1 MKTVGEIILLTA
13 TQNIAQRGH
22 REGDDV
28 SNPGNVK
35 KILQFA
41 AKHDPVIA
49 NRIKNG
55 PKNEKYT
62 SSSIQNEMIETLS
75 HMVLDEIVENV
86 QRARFFTIQ
95 ADETKDVR
103 KTEQL

>member
-1 MKTVGEIILLTA
+1 MSIMSWNDYNRNKASKTSVEQVLNYSYRKKVNENRHYVKTVGKIILLTA

-49 NRIKNG
+49 NRIQNG

-62 SSSIQNEMIETLS
+62 SSSIQNEMT
-75 HMVLDEIVENV
+75 
-86 QRARFFTIQ
+86 
-95 ADETKDVR
+95 
-103 KTEQL
+103 